1 MCDYSLHHVKSRP
14 AKVGEML
21 VTKKFENSITRGF
34 AAPAEPEVAVC
45 LLPGTE
51 LRFEKDVECVSSF
64 WLMPTKKIR
73 AKVARF
79 RQIDTDSVY
88 AHRDALEFPDGRIV
102 LLTTLRPG
110 QKATVLQLPANVKA
124 DAHHDHHHAEPSEAV
139 RAKEEPRAKAPTPAT
154 RQPTSV

>member
-14 AKVGEML
+14 AKVGEAL
-21 VTKKFENSITRGF
+21 VTRKFENSITRGF
-34 AAPAEPEVAVC
+34 TSPAEPEVAVC
-45 LLPGTE
+45 LMPGTE

-64 WLMPTKKIR
+64 WLMPSKKIR

-110 QKATVLQLPANVKA
+110 QKAMVLQLPAGVKSG
-124 DAHHDHHHAEPSEAV
+124 DAHQHDHPAQQGEDIPSKTSTQV
-139 RAKEEPRAKAPTPAT
+139 
-154 RQPTSV
+154 RQPTAV